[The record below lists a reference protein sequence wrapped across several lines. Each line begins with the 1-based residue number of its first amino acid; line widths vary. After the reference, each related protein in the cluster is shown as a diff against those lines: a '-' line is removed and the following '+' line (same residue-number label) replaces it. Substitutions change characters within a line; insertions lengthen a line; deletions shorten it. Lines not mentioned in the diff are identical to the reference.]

1 MTRMQIVRYFLMLAV
16 VGAVG
21 NLQAQQADPCPQ
33 LPADAGLTWDV
44 GGSAANQLCRA
55 LRADGSEAFGLVIS
69 AKPAFEP
76 QRSDRAE
83 AGQIGGRDVT
93 WYKAELAQKPG
104 TEARETLLRLP
115 DGRSMHVWLQAP
127 RAMRCNPASGRSVQC
142 NWTRWKSAS
151 RDNSRDAR

>member
-1 MTRMQIVRYFLMLAV
+1 MTRMQIVRYCLMLAV

-21 NLQAQQADPCPQ
+21 DLQAQQANPCPQ
-33 LPADAGLTWDV
+33 LPGDAGLTWDV

-76 QRSDRAE
+76 QRGDRAE
-83 AGQIGGRDVT
+83 AGQVGGRDVF
-93 WYKAELAQKPG
+93 WYRAELAQKPG

-127 RAMRCNPASGRSVQC
+127 SSDALQAGFRLIGAMRL
-142 NWTRWKSAS
+142 
-151 RDNSRDAR
+151 DALEERVAGQ